1 MRAMA
6 FGHLVPARP
15 EDPGRLARHAEKQGL
30 LLSLFKHPRRCHT
43 GFPQPT
49 EGRAESEAEKM
60 CGSQE
65 GGKSQGGRTAAD
77 SLARNAVSRRSGR
90 VHEGPPP
97 GQNARQL
104 GGVKI
109 RRPHRER
116 DRMAAVS
123 RAAGPRQFPL
133 RPYTINQCRHLLNH
147 ARFPYLH
154 GTNRTVL
161 WVSLSTFANAS
172 ITYLISSSVFHAPSE
187 NRTEQ
192 WASAGVSP
200 IASNAC
206 EGSGFPDLHAEPEE
220 KAIPLRSRKRTS
232 DSPRISGMV
241 ILSVF
246 GRRSRSGPFL
256 RAPEMSSQILDSSRS
271 RSRATLPGIPEYSP
285 RSASSTAL
293 PKPTIPGTF
302 SVPERIPCSCPPP
315 FMSGSSCNPL
325 RTQRAP
331 TPLGPCSLWA
341 ETA

>member
-109 RRPHRER
+109 PRPHPETDRTTPVSTCRRPPSIPIAPPQGSIIGQDVPPFFFRSC
-116 DRMAAVS
+116 A
-123 RAAGPRQFPL
+123 L
-133 RPYTINQCRHLLNH
+133 
-147 ARFPYLH
+147 
-154 GTNRTVL
+154 
-161 WVSLSTFANAS
+161 ANAS
-172 ITYLISSSVFHAPSE
+172 
-187 NRTEQ
+187 N
-192 WASAGVSP
+192 G
-200 IASNAC
+200 
-206 EGSGFPDLHAEPEE
+206 DL
-220 KAIPLRSRKRTS
+220 KRSRRRRGASRT
-232 DSPRISGMV
+232 DRGACRDRCSPRA
-241 ILSVF
+241 LHDKE
-246 GRRSRSGPFL
+246 L
-256 RAPEMSSQILDSSRS
+256 RCR
-271 RSRATLPGIPEYSP
+271 
-285 RSASSTAL
+285 
-293 PKPTIPGTF
+293 
-302 SVPERIPCSCPPP
+302 
-315 FMSGSSCNPL
+315 PL
-325 RTQRAP
+325 I
-331 TPLGPCSLWA
+331 
-341 ETA
+341 